1 MKLRTKILLIALL
14 PVILLGIGI
23 FILAADRTA
32 NGIYDQ
38 AYAGMQAASLAVR
51 DIFEIGNEAN
61 TTSMRRGICGRV
73 RA

>member
-1 MKLRTKILLIALL
+1 MKNRKFPPSRICYNETAFFIAADYRMMGENIMKLRTKILLIALL

-38 AYAGMQAASLAVR
+38 AYA
-51 DIFEIGNEAN
+51 
-61 TTSMRRGICGRV
+61 
-73 RA
+73 